1 MQEVVVMHSEY
12 FQEELSPEFV
22 HRLKDKTET
31 DPQSAVP
38 ESIAAVPYFKPA
50 ILRGGRFTTNN
61 ACLPST
67 SRGFARSRFIPAKTV
82 RQWSPKL
89 TRSATSFS
97 ELATSLTDSIVPT
110 RTSIWFRS
118 PGEIVGFTLAGVTQQ
133 FYSAGG
139 KPHPAGKNAIKVQTL
154 KCQGRENCS

>member
-1 MQEVVVMHSEY
+1 MHSEY

-50 ILRGGRFTTNN
+50 ILRGGKFTTNN
-61 ACLPST
+61 ACLPSI
-67 SRGFARSRFIPAKTV
+67 SRGFAHSRFNPAKTV
-82 RQWSPKL
+82 HQWSPKL
-89 TRSATSFS
+89 TRSATNFS
-97 ELATSLTDSIVPT
+97 ELATSLTDSMVPT

-118 PGEIVGFTLAGVTQQ
+118 LGDIVGFTLCGRQT
-133 FYSAGG
+133 
-139 KPHPAGKNAIKVQTL
+139 AILLGRRQTT
-154 KCQGRENCS
+154 CR